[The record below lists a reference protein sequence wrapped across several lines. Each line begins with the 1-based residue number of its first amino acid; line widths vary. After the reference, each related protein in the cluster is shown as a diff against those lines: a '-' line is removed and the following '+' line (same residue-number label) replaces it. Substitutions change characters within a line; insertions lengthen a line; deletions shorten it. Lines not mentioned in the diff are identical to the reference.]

1 MKKYIAF
8 DTRKQEKKIIKSSKG
23 LITGAVRGKSILLML
38 STQED
43 IWIKKIHKSFSLAF
57 QSKINPFNNLH
68 LLWAIKKVYHFWPNL
83 FELGWRI
90 SIKAKLIKWW
100 MYINNQILLATQP
113 DMDILDGTISKDSTG
128 YQSSSIHSS
137 EVVVCNWDVRGK
149 SVL

>member
-8 DTRKQEKKIIKSSKG
+8 DTRKKEKKIIKSSKG

-43 IWIKKIHKSFSLAF
+43 IWIKKICKSFSLAF

-68 LLWAIKKVYHFWPNL
+68 LLWAIKKVYHFWQNL
-83 FELGWRI
+83 LEIGW
-90 SIKAKLIKWW
+90 SSMKVKLIRWW
-100 MYINNQILLATQP
+100 MYIKNQILPATQL
-113 DMDILDGTISKDSTG
+113 DMDMLDGTISKDSTG